1 MDYKKIYDSLM
12 LSRLTLKDSR
22 KLEKLQGNYFER
34 HHIIP
39 KSMGGSKSYSISSTN
54 IVLLT
59 AKEHYMAHYL
69 LWMHYCNRSMA
80 LAFHKMTYSNNHL
93 QKRKFTA
100 KQYEAAKIA
109 FSESQKG
116 SNNPMFGKISVNKG
130 KISPLRGIKTG
141 PRLDMLGDKNP
152 AKNKATRE
160 KISKALKGKK
170 KKPITEE
177 ARLKISKRTKGELN
191 PRFGKYKP
199 HFTDI
204 NIYEYKLQTG
214 DFVQKWNNIIEIS
227 EFKNIDR
234 KCIFSVTKTNYGC
247 QGSFYFTEY
256 KGEKIN
262 PFDYVKKIKGIIT
275 T

>member
-12 LSRLTLKDSR
+12 LSRLALKNTR
-22 KLEKLQGNYFER
+22 KLEKIQGKYFER

-39 KSMGGSKSYSISSTN
+39 KSMGGNKSYSISSEN

-69 LWMHYCNRSMA
+69 LWSHFRNRSMA
-80 LAFHKMTYSNNHL
+80 LAFHKMTYSNNLL

-109 FSESQKG
+109 FSESQRG
-116 SNNPMFGKISVNKG
+116 SNNPMFGKPGPNKG
-130 KISPLRGIKTG
+130 KISRFRGIKTG
-141 PRLDMLGDKNP
+141 PRLDMLGDNNP
-152 AKNKATRE
+152 AKSKEARE

-170 KKPITEE
+170 KKPMSEE
-177 ARLKISKRTKGELN
+177 TRTNISKRTKGELN
-191 PRFGKYKP
+191 PRFGKYKS

-204 NIYEYKLQTG
+204 KIYEYNLQTG
-214 DFVQKWNNIIEIS
+214 DFIQEWNNIIEIS

-247 QGSFYFTEY
+247 RGSFYFTQY

-262 PFDYVKKIKGIIT
+262 PFDFVKKIKGIIT